1 MCNEAVDAYTLKSF
15 PDDFMT
21 QQICNKAMGE
31 NPAAFFH
38 NRDCFKTQKMCI
50 KALEVDPWQLGDVTD
65 YFKTPKI
72 CDGVMWK
79 TFILYGL
86 SQTGF

>member
-1 MCNEAVDAYTLKSF
+1 
-15 PDDFMT
+15 
-21 QQICNKAMGE
+21 MGE

-38 NRDCFKTQKMCI
+38 IRDCFKTQKMCI
-50 KALEVDPWQLGDVTD
+50 KALEVDPWQLGDIPD

-72 CDGVMWK
+72 CDDVMWK
-79 TFILYGL
+79 TLILYGL